1 MEFKIDD
8 DDNDNA
14 TDESIH
20 YQVLPS
26 VDHCV

>member
-14 TDESIH
+14 ADESTH
-20 YQVLPS
+20 YQVFPR
-26 VDHCV
+26 VVHCV